1 MELRTLKAFVEVV
14 RQGGFSQA
22 AKVLYA
28 TQSTVSKAVK
38 QLEDELGVRLL
49 ERTVRG
55 SRATEAGEI
64 VYRRANSMMMEGAD
78 LVSELDELR
87 GLRKGSLRLGLPAI
101 GSNALFAPLYAIYRK
116 RYPGIEIQLVEH
128 GSRRLE
134 EMVLAGELDLGA
146 SLLPLRREL
155 AWQKVRGEPIDVLIA
170 SSHPLARRKSVRLK
184 ELAGLDFILFGEGF
198 AIDPIVMEACRNAGF
213 TPTVAARSGQIPFVL
228 ELVVAGLGVGFLPRM
243 IAEQRSRPGL
253 ANIEVR
259 EPAMPW
265 EMALMWRRNAYLSH
279 AARAWLE
286 LAEQHYPQATR
297 GKKREARPV

>member
-64 VYRRANSMMMEGAD
+64 VFRRANSMMMEGAD

-146 SLLPLRREL
+146 SLLPLPREL
-155 AWQKVRGEPIDVLIA
+155 AWQKVRSEPIDVLIA
-170 SSHPLARRKSVRLK
+170 SSHPLARHKHVRLK

-286 LAEQHYPQATR
+286 LAEQHYPQAAR

>member
-64 VYRRANSMMMEGAD
+64 VFRRANSMMMEGDD

-116 RYPGIEIQLVEH
+116 RYPGIEIQLVEY

-155 AWQKVRGEPIDVLIA
+155 EWQRVRSEPIDVLIA

-184 ELAGLDFILFGEGF
+184 ELAGQDFILFGEGF
-198 AIDPIVMEACRNAGF
+198 AIDPIVMEACRKAGF
-213 TPTVAARSGQIPFVL
+213 TPTVAARSSQITFVL
-228 ELVVAGLGVGFLPRM
+228 ELVVAGLGVGFLPRL

-259 EPAMPW
+259 EPSMPW

-279 AARAWLE
+279 AARAWLA
-286 LAEQHYPQATR
+286 LAEEHYPQ
-297 GKKREARPV
+297 EARRKKGSARQA

>member
-55 SRATEAGEI
+55 SRPTEAGEI
-64 VYRRANSMMMEGAD
+64 VYRRANSMMMEGDD

-116 RYPGIEIQLVEH
+116 RYPGIEIQLVEY

-134 EMVLAGELDLGA
+134 DMVLAGELDLGA

-155 AWQKVRGEPIDVLIA
+155 AWQRVRNEPIDVLIA
-170 SSHPLARRKSVRLK
+170 SSHPLARRKSVRLN

-198 AIDPIVMEACRNAGF
+198 AIDPIVMESCRKAGF
-213 TPTVAARSGQIPFVL
+213 TPTVAARSGQITFVL

-253 ANIEVR
+253 ANIAVR
-259 EPAMPW
+259 EPSMPW
-265 EMALMWRRNAYLSH
+265 EMAMMWRRNAYLSH

-286 LAEQHYPQATR
+286 LTEKHYPQLTR
-297 GKKREARPV
+297 EKMHKAKST